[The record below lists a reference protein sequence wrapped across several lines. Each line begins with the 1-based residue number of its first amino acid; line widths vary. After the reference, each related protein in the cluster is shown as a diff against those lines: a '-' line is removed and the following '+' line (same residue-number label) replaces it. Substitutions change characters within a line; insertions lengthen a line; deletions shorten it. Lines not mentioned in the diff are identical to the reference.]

1 MIHQFHGSVIRIL
14 IIILIRDNMSGCL
27 IKTIKLRIASP
38 NNNSH
43 VESHASIYKRVKEMK
58 DKDTAINARKLA
70 RINYDQLRLANASI
84 LVCNR
89 PA

>member
-1 MIHQFHGSVIRIL
+1 
-14 IIILIRDNMSGCL
+14 MSGCL

-58 DKDTAINARKLA
+58 DKDTAINASKLA
-70 RINYDQLRLANASI
+70 RINYDYFCKGRKIDVIHELSRS
-84 LVCNR
+84 R
-89 PA
+89 YKRES